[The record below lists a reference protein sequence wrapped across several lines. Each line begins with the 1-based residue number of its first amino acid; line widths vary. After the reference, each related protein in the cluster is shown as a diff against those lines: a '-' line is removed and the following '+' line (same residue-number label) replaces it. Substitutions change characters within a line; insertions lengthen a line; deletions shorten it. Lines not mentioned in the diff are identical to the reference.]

1 MTAEVNAAEGTTAR
15 HQIVDQ
21 VHLAAAVLAKAMDD
35 SDHRTARDFCLL
47 PLNVELQAC
56 AGLDGGFRVSHGI
69 VPVG

>member
-1 MTAEVNAAEGTTAR
+1 MPAEVDAAEGATAR

-21 VHLAAAVLAKAMDD
+21 VYIAAAVLAKAMDD
-35 SDHRTARDFCLL
+35 SDYRTGRDVCLP